1 MDNIIIDWTNH
12 VYPLIPDAGGTQP
25 PAVKPLPPSNLQVS

>member
-12 VYPLIPDAGGTQP
+12 AYPLIPDADGTTP
-25 PAVKPLPPSNLQVS
+25 PPVKPAPPENLQVL